1 MQAKQEHAA
10 KSCRG
15 ATQARHVETLNKEQK
30 EKNMLSSQIMT
41 GEHGVVV
48 VLDGCWRGM
57 VASIA

>member
-15 ATQARHVETLNKEQK
+15 ATQAGHVETLNKEQ
-30 EKNMLSSQIMT
+30 EEDTVSSEIMT

>member
-15 ATQARHVETLNKEQK
+15 ATQAGHVEMLKEQQQ
-30 EKNMLSSQIMT
+30 EDDDVFSSST
-41 GEHGVVV
+41 PGEHGVVV
-48 VLDGCWRGM
+48 LDGWWRGV

>member
-30 EKNMLSSQIMT
+30 EDLLSSQIMT

>member
-15 ATQARHVETLNKEQK
+15 ATQAGHVETLKEQQQDDVF
-30 EKNMLSSQIMT
+30 SSETT

-48 VLDGCWRGM
+48 LDG
-57 VASIA
+57 